1 MKLNIVATAVLMV
14 GALLLPCIGAAQQQD
29 STAPQ
34 QEPAAQVQPSDNSH
48 HPIKDSDITTKVKTK
63 LAAHHL
69 TSLGRIHVDTDGN
82 GVVHLSGSAHSQEA
96 IDQAV
101 EIAKG
106 TEHVTAVTN
115 DLRIKADD

>member
-1 MKLNIVATAVLMV
+1 MKLNIATAGLMA
-14 GALLLPCIGAAQQQD
+14 GALLVPYAVTAQQQD
-29 STAPQ
+29 SAAPQ
-34 QEPAAQVQPSDNSH
+34 PEPAAQVQSSDNSH
-48 HPIKDSDITTKVKTK
+48 HPIKDSDITTKVKAK

-82 GVVHLSGSAHSQEA
+82 GAVHLSGTAHSQEA

-101 EIAKG
+101 SIAKG
-106 TEHVTAVTN
+106 TEHVTSVTN